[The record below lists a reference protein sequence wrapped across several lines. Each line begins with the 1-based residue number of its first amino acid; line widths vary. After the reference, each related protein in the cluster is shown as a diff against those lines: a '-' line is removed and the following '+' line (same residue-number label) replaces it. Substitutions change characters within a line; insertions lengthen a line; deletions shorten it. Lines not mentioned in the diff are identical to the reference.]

1 MNSAAI
7 PLSFGLSEAI
17 LSGYLKILFIIFAE
31 VASACGA
38 SKMTASDGPCFF
50 SKFQRARESL
60 RGRKGSCESLTDFA
74 TCEF

>member
-17 LSGYLKILFIIFAE
+17 LSGYLKSLFIIFAE

-38 SKMTASDGPCFF
+38 SKMTAADGPCFF
-50 SKFQRARESL
+50 SKFQRALECL
-60 RGRKGSCESLTDFA
+60 GGRKGSWESLSDFESY
-74 TCEF
+74 EF